1 VLRPAGGVTTVA
13 IRVATQ
19 ARSRIISTLWV
30 KTAGYQPAAAK
41 KSDRTRRTCGRV
53 AASVMVIRE

>member
-1 VLRPAGGVTTVA
+1 VTTVA